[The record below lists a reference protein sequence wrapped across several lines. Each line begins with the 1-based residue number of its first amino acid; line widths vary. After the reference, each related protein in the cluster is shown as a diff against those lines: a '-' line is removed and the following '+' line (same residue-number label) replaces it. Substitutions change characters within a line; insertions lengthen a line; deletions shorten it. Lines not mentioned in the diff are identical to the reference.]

1 MSGIN
6 DKIKQLISDRLDH
19 GQKTYGQD
27 LPLEDDRDLIKES
40 LEEILDCCV
49 YVCGKLIEIKEYEIE
64 KRKK

>member
-40 LEEILDCCV
+40 LEEILDAMV
-49 YVCGKLIEIKEYEIE
+49 YTAGQIIRLMESRNAEQ
-64 KRKK
+64 